1 MGWGWLFSGEGVM
14 DGKLR
19 GEILGSVD
27 GVGYEKGRRVERV
40 KRHEKLTFLRCKQS
54 YHSATQ

>member
-1 MGWGWLFSGEGVM
+1 M